1 MKRVV
6 VSFALILL
14 VAAVPVVTQ
23 EREDRALLS
32 WDQMRAIINEVS
44 GERAMHVVLEATP
57 YARIR
62 TKAELEK
69 GPYRETEVM
78 ARLAREYGFSDV
90 QIETPEAPSTP
101 STPGMGG
108 GSVWSPTQAELW
120 LVAQKTEKLYD
131 AFDVAVAVSSNS
143 ESGDVTAELVDV
155 GIGSRPDDY
164 AGKDVAG
171 KIVLGNA
178 SPNVLQRLGVFER
191 GAAGVIGY
199 ASSHG
204 DQDVDQLGS
213 SSVSVN
219 APSGKKPGFGWSIST
234 RLGEQLAKR
243 LARGEKLKVRSI
255 IKAATYPARQEWV
268 SARIPGDGSSTQ
280 AIVVTGHL
288 FEGVTKQGANDDM
301 SGCAVSLEF
310 GRALIR
316 LIADGGLPRP
326 RRDIYFIW
334 VPEISGSR
342 AWLNKHADIKAR
354 LIADLNFD
362 MEAIGLARSGSYWTM
377 VRTPDTLPSFVND
390 VAENFMRVVAEV
402 NRERL
407 HYRGTGYGPA
417 LPVWAPRG
425 SRDPFYISVDRY
437 YGASDHIVFI
447 GERIP
452 AVMFI
457 TWPDLWYHTS
467 EDAPDKLDST
477 QFKRV
482 GVVGAAAAAAIAIAG
497 DEMAL
502 RIAAESLGN
511 GTSRVGQAQK
521 KGLAYLAD
529 LTDPAGFPEAYKEA
543 ANAVRH
549 QVSVEKDTVRSAGI
563 LTANPA
569 AADKKLAPLVS
580 SLDQRAKALQAEVA
594 EFAKLRA
601 EQLRVPFVEP
611 APSDLELKAT
621 RLVPEAVGG
630 AQAAFGMGMGQRGGQ
645 RPGQPPPDP
654 ERAAL
659 FAAMRKIPGTISAE
673 IAPLVAQKKTVLE
686 IRDFI
691 SGEFEPVP
699 LADVIAYFEAAQ
711 KLGAVKLTEKAEAP
725 KKAAPKKK

>member
-1 MKRVV
+1 MKRVPV
-6 VSFALILL
+6 LVAAILL
-14 VAAVPVVTQ
+14 VAAIPVITQ
-23 EREDRALLS
+23 EREDRTLLS
-32 WDQMRAIINEVS
+32 WDQMRAIVNEVS

-78 ARLAREYGFSDV
+78 ARFAREHGFSDV
-90 QIETPEAPSTP
+90 QIEMPDVPST
-101 STPGMGG
+101 TGMGG

-120 LVAQKTEKLYD
+120 LVAPKAEKLYD
-131 AFDVAVAVSSNS
+131 AFDVAVSVSSNS

-155 GIGSRPDDY
+155 GIGDRPDHY
-164 AGKDVAG
+164 AGKNVAG

-191 GAAGVIGY
+191 GAVGVIGY
-199 ASSHG
+199 SSSHG
-204 DQDVDQLGS
+204 DQEIDQLGS

-219 APSGKKPGFGWSIST
+219 APAGKKPGFGWSIST

-243 LARGEKLKVRSI
+243 LARGEKLSVRSI
-255 IKAATYPARQEWV
+255 IKATTYPARQEWV

-280 AIVVTGHL
+280 ALVITGHL

-310 GRALIR
+310 GRALVK
-316 LIADGGLPRP
+316 LIADGSLPRP

-342 AWLNKHADIKAR
+342 AWLNKHPDIKAR

-362 MEAIGLARSGSYWTM
+362 MEAIGLAKSGSYWTM

-390 VAENFMRVVAEV
+390 VAESFMRVVAEI
-402 NRERL
+402 NRERI

-482 GVVGAAAAAAIAIAG
+482 GVVGAASAAAIAIA
-497 DEMAL
+497 DDAMAL

-529 LTDPAGFPEAYKEA
+529 LTDPAGFPRAYREAS
-543 ANAVRH
+543 NAVRH
-549 QVSVEKDTVRSAGI
+549 QVGVEKETVKSAGV
-563 LTANPA
+563 LMANPA
-569 AADKKLAPLVS
+569 GADKKLATLVS
-580 SLDQRAKALQAEVA
+580 SLDRRATALQAEVT
-594 EFAKLRA
+594 EFAKLKA

-611 APSDLELKAT
+611 TPSEVDLRAA
-621 RLVPEAVGG
+621 RLLPEAVGG

-645 RPGQPPPDP
+645 QPGQPPPDP

-659 FAAMRKIPGTISAE
+659 ITAMRRIPGTMSGE
-673 IAPLVAQKKTVLE
+673 ILPLVAQKKTVLE

-699 LADVIAYFEAAQ
+699 VADVIAYFEAAQ
-711 KLGAVKLTEKAEAP
+711 KLGTIKLTEKPEGP
-725 KKAAPKKK
+725 KKAASKKK

>member
-1 MKRVV
+1 MKRALVAL
-6 VSFALILL
+6 ALILL
-14 VAAVPVVTQ
+14 AAIPVVTQ

-44 GERAMHVVLEATP
+44 GERAMHAVLEATP

-62 TKAELEK
+62 TKTELEK

-90 QIETPEAPSTP
+90 QIETADAPSAG
-101 STPGMGG
+101 GMGG

-120 LVAQKTEKLYD
+120 LAAPKTEKLYD
-131 AFDVAVAVSSNS
+131 AFDVAVAVCSNS

-155 GIGSRPDDY
+155 GIGDRPDHY

-178 SPNVLQRLGVFER
+178 PPNVLQRLAVFER
-191 GAAGVIGY
+191 GAVGVIGY
-199 ASSHG
+199 SSSHG
-204 DQDVDQLGS
+204 DQDIDQLGS
-213 SSVSVN
+213 SSVSAN
-219 APSGKKPGFGWSIST
+219 APAGKKPGFGWSIST
-234 RLGEQLAKR
+234 RLGRELAKR
-243 LARGEKLKVRSI
+243 LARGETLKVRSI

-288 FEGVTKQGANDDM
+288 FEGITKQGANDDM
-301 SGCAVSLEF
+301 SGCAVSIEF
-310 GRALIR
+310 GRALVR
-316 LIADGGLPRP
+316 LIADGALPKP
-326 RRDIYFIW
+326 RRDIHFIW

-342 AWLNKHADIKAR
+342 AWLTKHPDVKAR

-390 VAENFMRVVAEV
+390 VAESFMRVVADI
-402 NRERL
+402 NRERI
-407 HYRGTGYGPA
+407 HYRNTGYGPA

-477 QFKRV
+477 EFKRV
-482 GVVGAAAAAAIAIAG
+482 GVVGAASAATIAIAD

-511 GTSRVGQAQK
+511 GTSRVGQAEK

-529 LTDPAGFPEAYKEA
+529 LTDPAGFAQAYKEA
-543 ANAVRH
+543 GNAVQH
-549 QVSVEKDTVRSAGI
+549 QVSVEKETLRSAGV
-563 LTANPA
+563 LMANA
-569 AADKKLAPLVS
+569 AGADKKLAPLVG
-580 SLDQRAKALQAEVA
+580 SLGQRAKALQAEVT
-594 EFAKLRA
+594 EFARLRA
-601 EQLRVPFVEP
+601 EQLKVPFAEP
-611 APSDLELKAT
+611 TPSELDLKAA
-621 RLVPEAVGG
+621 RLLPEAVGA
-630 AQAAFGMGMGQRGGQ
+630 AQAALGPGMGQRGGQ
-645 RPGQPPPDP
+645 RGAQAPPDP

-659 FAAMRKIPGTISAE
+659 FAAMRKIPGTMTGE
-673 IAPLVAQKKTVLE
+673 IPPLVAQKKTVLE

-711 KLGAVKLTEKAEAP
+711 KLGTIKLTEKPEPP
-725 KKAAPKKK
+725 KKAARAKK

>member
-1 MKRVV
+1 MKR
-6 VSFALILL
+6 ALVP
-14 VAAVPVVTQ
+14 VAAMILAAAIPAITQ
-23 EREDRALLS
+23 EREDRTLLS
-32 WDQMRAIINEVS
+32 WAQMRAIINEVS

-78 ARLAREYGFSDV
+78 ARFAHEYGFSDV
-90 QIETPEAPSTP
+90 QIEMPDAPP
-101 STPGMGG
+101 AGGMGG

-120 LVAQKTEKLYD
+120 LVAPRGVEKLYD
-131 AFDVAVAVSSNS
+131 AFDVAVSVAANS

-155 GIGSRPDDY
+155 GIGDRAEHY
-164 AGKDVAG
+164 AGRDVAD
-171 KIVLGNA
+171 KVVLGNA
-178 SPNVLQRLGVFER
+178 SPGALQRLGVFER
-191 GAAGVIGY
+191 GAVGVIGY
-199 ASSHG
+199 YSSHG
-204 DQDVDQLGS
+204 DQDIDQLGS
-213 SSVSVN
+213 SNVSAN
-219 APSGKKPGFGWSIST
+219 APAGKKPGFGWSIST
-234 RLGEQLAKR
+234 RLGQQLAKR
-243 LARGEKLKVRSI
+243 LARGEKLSVRSI
-255 IKAATYPARQEWV
+255 IKATTYTGRQEWV

-288 FEGVTKQGANDDM
+288 YEGVTKQGANDDM

-316 LIADGGLPRP
+316 LIADGQLPKP
-326 RRDIYFIW
+326 KRDIYFIW

-390 VAENFMRVVAEV
+390 VAESFMRAVAEI
-402 NRERL
+402 NRERI

-417 LPVWAPRG
+417 MPVWAPRG

-437 YGASDHIVFI
+437 YGASDHVVFI

-482 GVVGAAAAAAIAIAG
+482 GVVGAASAATIAIA
-497 DEMAL
+497 DDTLAL

-521 KGLAYLAD
+521 KGLTYLTD
-529 LTDPAGFPEAYKEA
+529 LTDAAGFAQAYKEA
-543 ANAVRH
+543 RNAVRH
-549 QVSVEKDTVRSAGI
+549 QVGIEKETVRSAGI

-569 AADKKLAPLVS
+569 GADKRLASLVGA
-580 SLDQRAKALQAEVA
+580 LDQRSTALQAEVTA
-594 EFAKLRA
+594 FAKLRA
-601 EQLRVPFVEP
+601 EQLKISFAEP
-611 APSDLELKAT
+611 APSAIELKAA
-621 RLVPEAVGG
+621 RLLPEAVGG
-630 AQAAFGMGMGQRGGQ
+630 AQAGLGMGMGQRGGQ
-645 RPGQPPPDP
+645 QPGQPAPDP

-659 FAAMRKIPGTISAE
+659 FAAMRKIPGTMSGE
-673 IAPLVAQKKTVLE
+673 ILPLVAQKKTVLE

-711 KLGAVKLTEKAEAP
+711 KLGIIKLTEKPEAP
-725 KKAAPKKK
+725 GKAAPRKK

>member
-1 MKRVV
+1 MKR
-6 VSFALILL
+6 ALVP
-14 VAAVPVVTQ
+14 VAAMILAAAIPAITQ
-23 EREDRALLS
+23 EREDRTLLS
-32 WDQMRAIINEVS
+32 WAQMRAIINEVS

-78 ARLAREYGFSDV
+78 ARFAHEYGFSDV
-90 QIETPEAPSTP
+90 QIEMPDAPP
-101 STPGMGG
+101 AGGMGG

-120 LVAQKTEKLYD
+120 LVAPRGVEKLYD
-131 AFDVAVAVSSNS
+131 AFDVAVSVAANS

-155 GIGSRPDDY
+155 GIGDRAEHY
-164 AGKDVAG
+164 AGRDVAD
-171 KIVLGNA
+171 KVVLGNA
-178 SPNVLQRLGVFER
+178 SPGALQRLGVFER
-191 GAAGVIGY
+191 GAVGVIGY
-199 ASSHG
+199 YSSHG
-204 DQDVDQLGS
+204 DQDIDQLGS
-213 SSVSVN
+213 SNVSAN
-219 APSGKKPGFGWSIST
+219 APAGKKPGFGWSIST
-234 RLGEQLAKR
+234 RLGQQLVKR
-243 LARGEKLKVRSI
+243 LARGEKLSVRSV
-255 IKAATYPARQEWV
+255 IKATTYPGRQEWV

-288 FEGVTKQGANDDM
+288 YEGVTKQGANDDM

-316 LIADGGLPRP
+316 LIADGQLPKP
-326 RRDIYFIW
+326 KRDIYFIW

-390 VAENFMRVVAEV
+390 VAESFMRAVAEI
-402 NRERL
+402 NRERI

-417 LPVWAPRG
+417 MPVWAPRG

-437 YGASDHIVFI
+437 YGASDHVVFI

-482 GVVGAAAAAAIAIAG
+482 GVVGAASAATIAIA
-497 DEMAL
+497 DDTLAL

-521 KGLAYLAD
+521 KGLTYLTD
-529 LTDPAGFPEAYKEA
+529 LTDAAGFAQAYKEA
-543 ANAVRH
+543 RNAVRH
-549 QVSVEKDTVRSAGI
+549 QVGIEKETVRSAGI

-569 AADKKLAPLVS
+569 GADKRLASLVGA
-580 SLDQRAKALQAEVA
+580 LDQRSTALQAEVTA
-594 EFAKLRA
+594 FAKLRA
-601 EQLRVPFVEP
+601 EQLKISFAEP
-611 APSDLELKAT
+611 APSAIELKAA
-621 RLVPEAVGG
+621 RLLPEAVGG
-630 AQAAFGMGMGQRGGQ
+630 AQAGLGMGMGQRGGQ
-645 RPGQPPPDP
+645 QPGQPAPDP

-659 FAAMRKIPGTISAE
+659 FAAMRKIPGTMSGE
-673 IAPLVAQKKTVLE
+673 ILPLVAQKKTVLE

-711 KLGAVKLTEKAEAP
+711 KLGIIKLTEKPEAP
-725 KKAAPKKK
+725 GKAAPRKK